1 MESKLWNE
9 HRVMGTLLLLGAVVF
24 WIGAFMPLFDSK
36 GQVVWLLPL
45 AEQLAVIGDNTGM
58 WQWAHAL
65 FVAGAVITLLGIA
78 GLGVELEDTG
88 GRLFARLATTIYLL
102 SAVCWLV
109 LVAFRSQV
117 GVWASQ
123 EVVRTGVMPAF
134 YEGLSSGL
142 QALFMTYTVLAI
154 VALALVGAA
163 LVQARFP
170 AAWIG
175 WFTIAYSLA
184 ELAMLVVTR
193 DLAPLFNFVP
203 PFVLG
208 VSLLVKYARVGSKK
222 QTMATGAP
230 APTAT

>member
-1 MESKLWNE
+1 MENKLLNE
-9 HRVMGTLLLLGAVVF
+9 HRAAGALLVLGAVVF
-24 WIGAFMPLFDSK
+24 WIGAFMPLFDST
-36 GQVVWLLPL
+36 GQIVWLLPL
-45 AEQLAVIGDNTGM
+45 SEQLAVIGALTDL
-58 WQWAHAL
+58 WQWAHTL
-65 FVAGAVITLLGIA
+65 FAVGAVITLLGIVA
-78 GLGVELEDTG
+78 LGPALEDTR
-88 GRLFARLATTIYLL
+88 GRLLARLVATIYLL

-154 VALALVGAA
+154 VALALIGAA

-170 AAWIG
+170 AVWIG
-175 WFTIAYSLA
+175 WFTIVYSLA

-208 VSLLVKYARVGSKK
+208 VSLFFKYARVGSRK